1 MWSLSPRLSWGGSWQ
16 LESKIKPL
24 GLSPKQI
31 VFVNQ
36 SAGYLM
42 IDIVQAFKEE
52 YAERVLVT
60 GWLNP
65 RNRSLDPEVKVIKT
79 IAYDRSSG
87 MKRMLTWSFAF
98 LKAVWLIKTT
108 YQKAD
113 LFLVSNPPFA
123 TLIPLFVNNSYKI
136 LIYDIYPDALVEFG
150 YFKKQSLLVRMWE
163 KANRKVFT
171 RAQKVYTLTEEMKS
185 RVGRYTESK
194 NIEVVQIWTD
204 NEFLKPIPKSN
215 NPFIKQMGWED
226 KFIVMYS
233 GNMGKSHP
241 VEILVE
247 LAKQCAQPEIHFVII
262 GGGDKYEMINQRIL
276 GADLTNIILLPWQA
290 TEILPYSLAAGDL
303 AIVTLGKEAAELSIP
318 SKTFNLMS
326 VGVPILGISPSSS
339 ALAELIQSEKIGFN
353 FESVKVEKVLESI
366 LELYENP
373 ELRNDMAERSL
384 SCSLNFGP
392 ENAEIFTR

>member
-1 MWSLSPRLSWGGSWQ
+1 MV
-16 LESKIKPL
+16 KD
-24 GLSPKQI
+24 SPKGSKQM

-42 IDIVQAFKEE
+42 IDIIQVFKEE
-52 YAERVLVT
+52 YDERVLVT
-60 GWLNP
+60 GLLNP
-65 RNRSLDPEVKVIKT
+65 RNRTLDPEVKVIKT

-150 YFKKQSLLVRMWE
+150 YFKKQSLLIKMWE

-185 RVGRYTESK
+185 RVGRYSESK
-194 NIEVVQIWTD
+194 NIEVVPIWTD
-204 NEFLKPIPKSN
+204 NEFLKPIPKLA
-215 NPFIKQMGWED
+215 NPFIKQMGWEG

-247 LAKQCAQPEIHFVII
+247 LAKQCEQEAIFFVII
-262 GGGDKYEMINQRIL
+262 GGGDKYKMISQSIL
-276 GADLTNIILLPWQA
+276 LANLTNIILLPWQA
-290 TEILPYSLAAGDL
+290 TEILPYSLAAADL
-303 AIVTLGKEAAELSIP
+303 AIVTLGDAAAEVSIP

-326 VGVPILGISPSSS
+326 VGVPIVGISPSSS
-339 ALAELIQSEKIGFN
+339 ALAELIKSEKIGLN
-353 FESVKVEKVLESI
+353 FESTQVEELIKSI
-366 LELYENP
+366 VDIYKNP
-373 ELRNDMAERSL
+373 EIQRNMAENAL
-384 SCSLNFGP
+384 SCSMNFGP
-392 ENAEIFTR
+392 ENAEIFTK

>member
-1 MWSLSPRLSWGGSWQ
+1 

-65 RNRSLDPEVKVIKT
+65 RNRSLDRDVKLEKT

-87 MKRMLTWSFAF
+87 MKRILTWSLAF
-98 LKAVWLIKTT
+98 LKAIWLIKTT
-108 YQKAD
+108 YRKAD

-123 TLIPLFVNNSYKI
+123 TLIPLFVNNPYKI

-150 YFKKQSLLVRMWE
+150 YFKKGSLLIRMWE
-163 KANRKVFT
+163 KSNRRVFAK
-171 RAQKVYTLTEEMKS
+171 AQKVYTLTKEMKS
-185 RVGRYTESK
+185 RVGQYTESK
-194 NIEVVQIWTD
+194 KIEVVPIWTD
-204 NEFLKPIPKSN
+204 NDFLKPILKSN

-233 GNMGKSHP
+233 GNLGKSHP
-241 VEILVE
+241 VEILFE
-247 LAKQCAQPEIHFVII
+247 LAKQCEQPEIHFVII

-276 GADLTNIILLPWQA
+276 DADLTNIILLPWQA
-290 TEILPYSLAAGDL
+290 TEILPYSLAGGDL
-303 AIVTLGKEAAELSIP
+303 AIVTLGEEAAELSIP

-339 ALAELIQSEKIGFN
+339 ALAELIKSEKIGLN
-353 FESVKVEKVLESI
+353 FESTQVEKVMKSI
-366 LELYENP
+366 IDLYKNP
-373 ELRNDMAERSL
+373 QIRRNMAENAL

-392 ENAEIFTR
+392 ENAEIFTK

>member
-1 MWSLSPRLSWGGSWQ
+1 MV
-16 LESKIKPL
+16 KD
-24 GLSPKQI
+24 SPKGSKQM

-42 IDIVQAFKEE
+42 IDIIQVFKEE
-52 YAERVLVT
+52 YDERVLLT

-65 RNRSLDPEVKVIKT
+65 RNRTLDPEVKVIKT

-150 YFKKQSLLVRMWE
+150 YFKKQSLLIKMWE

-185 RVGRYTESK
+185 RVGRYSDSK
-194 NIEVVQIWTD
+194 NIEVVPIWTD
-204 NEFLKPIPKSN
+204 NDFLKPILKSN

-241 VEILVE
+241 VEVLVH
-247 LAKQCAQPEIHFVII
+247 LAIKNRSNDKIFFLLI
-262 GGGDKYEMINQRIL
+262 GGGDKYNGLEELIFKNKLNNIKIL
-276 GADLTNIILLPWQA
+276 PWQDTSILPLTLSGADLAL
-290 TEILPYSLAAGDL
+290 
-303 AIVTLGKEAAELSIP
+303 VTIGNEASDLSIP

-326 VGVPILGISPSSS
+326 VGTPIICVAPQNS
-339 ALAELIQSEKIGFN
+339 ALARLVKNEKIGEVFQA
-353 FESVKVEKVLESI
+353 LEINAISI
-366 LELYENP
+366 FIENCI
-373 ELRNDMAERSL
+373 LFKSNYDCLVNNNLKLSLKYSRNNASL
-384 SCSLNFGP
+384 LKS
-392 ENAEIFTR
+392 

>member
-1 MWSLSPRLSWGGSWQ
+1 MV
-16 LESKIKPL
+16 KD
-24 GLSPKQI
+24 SPKGSKQM

-42 IDIVQAFKEE
+42 IDIIQVFKEE
-52 YAERVLVT
+52 YDERVLLT

-65 RNRSLDPEVKVIKT
+65 RNRTLDPEVKVIKT

-150 YFKKQSLLVRMWE
+150 YFKKQSLLIKMWE

-194 NIEVVQIWTD
+194 NIEVVPIWTD

-215 NPFIKQMGWED
+215 NSFIKQMGWED

-233 GNMGKSHP
+233 GNLGKSHP

-247 LAKQCAQPEIHFVII
+247 LAKQCEQEAILFVII

-276 GADLTNIILLPWQA
+276 GANLTNIILLPWQA
-290 TEILPYSLAAGDL
+290 TEILPYSLAAADL
-303 AIVTLGKEAAELSIP
+303 AIVTLGEEAAELSIP

-326 VGVPILGISPSSS
+326 VGVPIVGISPSSS
-339 ALAELIQSEKIGFN
+339 ALAELIKSEKIGLN
-353 FESVKVEKVLESI
+353 FESTQVEELIKSI
-366 LELYENP
+366 VDIYKNP
-373 ELRNDMAERSL
+373 EIQRNMAENAL
-384 SCSLNFGP
+384 SCSMNFGP
-392 ENAEIFTR
+392 ENAEIFTK

>member
-1 MWSLSPRLSWGGSWQ
+1 
-16 LESKIKPL
+16 
-24 GLSPKQI
+24 
-31 VFVNQ
+31 
-36 SAGYLM
+36 M
-42 IDIVQAFKEE
+42 IDIVQAFKAE
-52 YAERVLVT
+52 YDERVLVT

-87 MKRMLTWSFAF
+87 MKRMLTWSLAF
-98 LKAVWLIKTT
+98 LKALWLIKIT
-108 YQKAD
+108 YRKAD

-136 LIYDIYPDALVEFG
+136 LVYDIYPDALVEFG

-163 KANRKVFT
+163 KANRSVFT

-185 RVGRYTESK
+185 RVGRYSDSK
-194 NIEVVQIWTD
+194 NIEVVPIWTD

-247 LAKQCAQPEIHFVII
+247 LAKQCEQEAILFVII
-262 GGGDKYEMINQRIL
+262 GGGDKYKMISQSIL
-276 GADLTNIILLPWQA
+276 LANLTNIILLPWQA
-290 TEILPYSLAAGDL
+290 TEILPYSLAAADL
-303 AIVTLGKEAAELSIP
+303 AIVTLGDAAAEVSIP

-326 VGVPILGISPSSS
+326 VGVPIVGISPSSS
-339 ALAELIQSEKIGFN
+339 ALAELIKSEKIGLN
-353 FESVKVEKVLESI
+353 FESTQVEELIKSI
-366 LELYENP
+366 VDIYKNP
-373 ELRNDMAERSL
+373 EIQRNMAENAL
-384 SCSLNFGP
+384 SCSMNFGP